1 MGATMA
7 TTCASRP
14 RRMATLAALFV
25 LALSVPARAD
35 QLADFHA
42 AVKNASEQYR
52 IAMETMETRGQ
63 AETAD
68 AVQRFRA
75 SWHAISDRF
84 GKDRPAPFA
93 GDEQYGTM
101 FMLVDTRVIGV
112 LLAIDLGN
120 RDAARRGSAPI
131 RETLA
136 DLSARSAP
144 AQP

>member
-1 MGATMA
+1 MSM
-7 TTCASRP
+7 TCAARH
-14 RRMATLAALFV
+14 RCMAALAALFAV
-25 LALSVPARAD
+25 VLSVPGWAD
-35 QLADFHA
+35 DLADFHA
-42 AVKNASEQYR
+42 AVKQASEQYR
-52 IAMETMETRGQ
+52 IALETVETQGQ
-63 AETAD
+63 AETAA

-75 SWHAISDRF
+75 SWHAISDQF
-84 GKDRPAPFA
+84 GKNRPAPFA

-120 RDAARRGSAPI
+120 RAAARSGLAPI

-144 AQP
+144 TAR

>member
-1 MGATMA
+1 M
-7 TTCASRP
+7 TCAARH
-14 RRMATLAALFV
+14 RCMAALAALVV
-25 LALSVPARAD
+25 LALSVPGRAD

-42 AVKNASEQYR
+42 AVKQASEHYR
-52 IAMETMETRGQ
+52 TAMEIMETRGQ

-68 AVQRFRA
+68 AVQRFRT
-75 SWHAISDRF
+75 SWHAISERF

-120 RDAARRGSAPI
+120 RDAARSGFAPI

-144 AQP
+144 AAR

>member
-1 MGATMA
+1 MSMIPAA
-7 TTCASRP
+7 RHRCRA
-14 RRMATLAALFV
+14 ALAVLFV
-25 LALSVPARAD
+25 LALSVPGRAD

-42 AVKNASEQYR
+42 AVKQASEQYR
-52 IAMETMETRGQ
+52 VAMETLETQGQ
-63 AETAD
+63 AETAA

-75 SWHAISDRF
+75 SWHAISDQF

-120 RDAARRGSAPI
+120 RDAARSGLAPI
-131 RETLA
+131 QDTLA
-136 DLSARSAP
+136 DLTARSAP
-144 AQP
+144 AQ

>member
-1 MGATMA
+1 MSM
-7 TTCASRP
+7 TCATRH
-14 RRMATLAALFV
+14 RNKAALAALVV
-25 LALSVPARAD
+25 LALSVPGQAD

-42 AVKNASEQYR
+42 AVTQASEQYR
-52 IAMETMETRGQ
+52 IAMETLETQGQ
-63 AETAD
+63 AETAA

-75 SWHAISDRF
+75 SWHAISDQF
-84 GKDRPAPFA
+84 GKNRPAPFV

-112 LLAIDLGN
+112 LLAIDLGS
-120 RDAARRGSAPI
+120 RDAARDGMAPI

-144 AQP
+144 ARQP